1 MNNLAPTIMTAP
13 KQHLDMEDGLHRT
26 PTTEKEGRSCCGC
39 LCDMR
44 RAVIILSIVGILGHA
59 LAVLANRFLLFD
71 MAINDINDR
80 TLDGFNDKD
89 GDHDKRRLNVTF
101 IIYSFVA
108 FVGMLGYGC
117 AIVGG
122 IQFKSIL
129 VKINVGVMI
138 GVFVTQNAL
147 LWQFRIAGEI
157 EEFEYGVWNMIGPLV
172 GLIMSTYVHIS
183 FVREVRRGIM
193 TRENYHN
200 EEQSC
205 CCV

>member
-1 MNNLAPTIMTAP
+1 MTAP
-13 KQHLDMEDGLHRT
+13 KQHLDVEDGSSRPQRT

-44 RAVIILSIVGILGHA
+44 RAVIILSIVGILGQA
-59 LAVLANRFLLFD
+59 LAVLANRFLLFE
-71 MAINDINDR
+71 MAIDDINDR
-80 TLDGFNDKD
+80 TLDGFDDKD
-89 GDHDKRRLNVTF
+89 GDDDKRRLNVTF
-101 IIYSFVA
+101 IIYSVVA
-108 FVGMLGYGC
+108 FVGMLGYGS

-129 VKINVGVMI
+129 VKSNVGVMI
-138 GVFVTQNAL
+138 GVFVTQNVL
-147 LWQFRIAGEI
+147 LFRTAGDI
-157 EEFEYGVWNMIGPLV
+157 EEFEYEVWNMIGPLV
-172 GLIMSTYVHIS
+172 GLVMSTYVHIS
-183 FVREVRRGIM
+183 FVKEVRCGIM

>member
-1 MNNLAPTIMTAP
+1 
-13 KQHLDMEDGLHRT
+13 
-26 PTTEKEGRSCCGC
+26 
-39 LCDMR
+39 MR
-44 RAVIILSIVGILGHA
+44 RAVIILSIVGILGQA
-59 LAVLANRFLLFD
+59 LAVLANRFLLFE
-71 MAINDINDR
+71 MAIDDINDR
-80 TLDGFNDKD
+80 PFNDKD
-89 GDHDKRRLNVTF
+89 GDHDKRRLDVTF
-101 IIYSFVA
+101 IIYSVLA

-122 IQFKSIL
+122 IQFNSIL
-129 VKINVGVMI
+129 VKSNVGVMI